1 MRNWISDLQIC
12 TKNKPNSLKKITS
25 CQYNN
30 FRHKMFPKRDLQVLM
45 NVFYLL
51 LTAIS
56 EVLMRHEQK
65 QN

>member
-12 TKNKPNSLKKITS
+12 TKNKSNSLKTIAS
-25 CQYNN
+25 CHYNN

-51 LTAIS
+51 LTVIS